1 MSDVTVA
8 GSAFAQESADSPLVT
23 ESSDSPPRWF
33 NCLVPSPDLVSKLI
47 ALLGSDLVRADAT
60 ALQAYSH
67 DATPMYEGLPEVIV
81 APRNTA
87 DVAKILKF
95 AHETQTPIIARGAG
109 SNLCAATV
117 PLNGGIVMS
126 MTNMNQILEVS
137 KSEMIA
143 VVQPGVT
150 NLSLDQ
156 RVEKEGLRFVP
167 DPGSRNVSTIG
178 GNVATSAGGLR
189 GLKYGTT
196 RNYILGLEAVT
207 GTGEIIRTGGRLVKD
222 VAGYDLTRLLVGSE
236 GTLAIFTEITVAL
249 APRPKASKYGV
260 AYFEDLASASVAVE
274 KIISSGILPATL
286 EFLDNTCIVAVE
298 DFAHLGLDTGAGAL
312 LLFGDDGDAIS
323 IEQSVN
329 QMADIAKSA
338 NGCRGATLAADIVA
352 AEALLYA
359 RRCSLPAL
367 ARLSSLSILED
378 ISVPRNA
385 MAEVVRRI
393 EEIGKKNNLRIGVF
407 GHAGDGNLHPTI
419 VLDKDNADEVA
430 SAEIALA
437 QIFALPLEFG
447 GSITGE
453 HGVGSAKLPY
463 LESQIG
469 AANMQVQRGIKAVF
483 DPAGILNPG
492 RIGT

>member
-1 MSDVTVA
+1 MSVSNLIAELTALVGSDVVR
-8 GSAFAQESADSPLVT
+8 
-23 ESSDSPPRWF
+23 SDA
-33 NCLVPSPDLVSKLI
+33 VS
-47 ALLGSDLVRADAT
+47 
-60 ALQAYSH
+60 LQAYSR
-67 DATPMYEGLPEVIV
+67 DATPMFEGLPEVIV

-87 DVAKILKF
+87 EVAKIVKF
-95 AHETQTPIIARGAG
+95 AHDTKTPIIARGAG

-126 MTNMNQILEVS
+126 MTNMNKILEVS

-150 NLSLDQ
+150 NLALDQ
-156 RVEKEGLRFVP
+156 LVEKEGLRFVP

-196 RNYILGLEAVT
+196 RNYILGLESVL
-207 GTGEIIRTGGRLVKD
+207 GTGEVIRTGGRLVKD
-222 VAGYDLTRLLVGSE
+222 VAGYDVTRLLVGSE
-236 GTLAIFTEITVAL
+236 GTLAVFTEIIVAL
-249 APRPKASKYGV
+249 APRPAASKYGV
-260 AYFEDLASASVAVE
+260 AYFEDLAAAAGAVE
-274 KIISSGILPATL
+274 KIITSGILPATL
-286 EFLDNTCIVAVE
+286 EFLDNTCLVAVE
-298 DFAHLGLDTGAGAL
+298 DFAHLGLDTNAGAL

-329 QMADIAKSA
+329 KMAEIAKSA
-338 NGCRGATLAADIVA
+338 NGCRGVTLAADVAA

-378 ISVPRNA
+378 ISVPRKA
-385 MAEVVRRI
+385 MAEVVNRI
-393 EEIGKKNNLRIGVF
+393 EAIGKKHGLRIGTF

-419 VLDKDNADEVA
+419 VLDKDNPREVA
-430 SAEIALA
+430 AAELALA
-437 QIFALPLEFG
+437 EIFALPLEFG

-463 LESQIG
+463 LEGHIG
-469 AANMQVQRGIKAVF
+469 TANMQLQRNIKKVF

-492 RIGT
+492 RIGS

>member
-1 MSDVTVA
+1 MSVSNLIAELTALVGSDVVR
-8 GSAFAQESADSPLVT
+8 
-23 ESSDSPPRWF
+23 SDA
-33 NCLVPSPDLVSKLI
+33 VS
-47 ALLGSDLVRADAT
+47 
-60 ALQAYSH
+60 LQAYSR
-67 DATPMYEGLPEVIV
+67 DATPMFEGLPEVIV

-87 DVAKILKF
+87 EVAKIVKF
-95 AHETQTPIIARGAG
+95 AHDTKTPIIARGAG

-126 MTNMNQILEVS
+126 MTNMNKILEVS

-150 NLSLDQ
+150 NLVLDQ
-156 RVEKEGLRFVP
+156 LVEKEGLRFVP

-196 RNYILGLEAVT
+196 RNYILGLEAVL

-222 VAGYDLTRLLVGSE
+222 VAGYDVTRLLVGSE
-236 GTLAIFTEITVAL
+236 GTLAVFTEITVAL
-249 APRPKASKYGV
+249 APRPAASKYGV
-260 AYFEDLASASVAVE
+260 AYFEDLAAAAGAVE
-274 KIISSGILPATL
+274 KIISAGILPATL
-286 EFLDNTCIVAVE
+286 EFLDNTCLVAVE
-298 DFAHLGLDTGAGAL
+298 DFAHLGLDTKAGAL

-329 QMADIAKSA
+329 KMAEIAKSA
-338 NGCRGATLAADIVA
+338 SGCRGVTLAADVAA

-378 ISVPRNA
+378 ISVPRKA
-385 MAEVVRRI
+385 MAEVVNRI
-393 EEIGKKNNLRIGVF
+393 EAIGKKHGLRIGTF

-419 VLDKDNADEVA
+419 VLDKDNPSEVA
-430 SAEIALA
+430 AAEVALA
-437 QIFALPLEFG
+437 EIFALPLEFG

-463 LESQIG
+463 LEGLIG
-469 AANMQVQRGIKAVF
+469 STNMQLQRDIKKVF

-492 RIGT
+492 RIGS

>member
-1 MSDVTVA
+1 MSVSNLIAELTALVGSDVVR
-8 GSAFAQESADSPLVT
+8 
-23 ESSDSPPRWF
+23 SDA
-33 NCLVPSPDLVSKLI
+33 VS
-47 ALLGSDLVRADAT
+47 
-60 ALQAYSH
+60 LQAYSR
-67 DATPMYEGLPEVIV
+67 DATPMFEGLPEVIV

-87 DVAKILKF
+87 EVAKIVKF
-95 AHETQTPIIARGAG
+95 AHDTKTPIIARGAG

-126 MTNMNQILEVS
+126 MTNMNKILEVS

-150 NLSLDQ
+150 NLALDQ
-156 RVEKEGLRFVP
+156 LVEKEGLRFVP

-196 RNYILGLEAVT
+196 RNYILGLEAVL
-207 GTGEIIRTGGRLVKD
+207 GTGEVIRTGGRLVKD
-222 VAGYDLTRLLVGSE
+222 VAGYDVTRLLVGSE
-236 GTLAIFTEITVAL
+236 GTLAVFTEIIVAL
-249 APRPKASKYGV
+249 APRPAASKYGV
-260 AYFEDLASASVAVE
+260 AYFEDLAAAAGAVE
-274 KIISSGILPATL
+274 KIITSGILPATL
-286 EFLDNTCIVAVE
+286 EFLDNTCLVAVE
-298 DFAHLGLDTGAGAL
+298 DFAHLGLDTKAGAL

-329 QMADIAKSA
+329 KMAEIAKSA
-338 NGCRGATLAADIVA
+338 KGCRGVTLAADVAA

-378 ISVPRNA
+378 ISVPRKA
-385 MAEVVRRI
+385 MAEVVNRI
-393 EEIGKKNNLRIGVF
+393 EAIGKKHGLRIGTF

-419 VLDKDNADEVA
+419 VLDKDNPQEVA
-430 SAEIALA
+430 AAEVALA
-437 QIFALPLEFG
+437 EIFALPLEFG

-463 LESQIG
+463 LEGHIG
-469 AANMQVQRGIKAVF
+469 TANMQLQRNIKKVF

-492 RIGT
+492 RIGS

>member
-1 MSDVTVA
+1 MSA
-8 GSAFAQESADSPLVT
+8 
-23 ESSDSPPRWF
+23 SD
-33 NCLVPSPDLVSKLI
+33 LI
-47 ALLGSDLVRADAT
+47 AKLTALVGSEVVRSDAVS
-60 ALQAYSH
+60 LQAYSR
-67 DATPMYEGLPEVIV
+67 DATPMFEGLPEVIV
-81 APRNTA
+81 APRNTLE
-87 DVAKILKF
+87 VSKIVKF
-95 AHETQTPIIARGAG
+95 AHDTKTPIIARGAG

-126 MTNMNQILEVS
+126 MTNMNKVLEVS

-143 VVQPGVT
+143 IVQPGVT
-150 NLSLDQ
+150 NLDLDQ
-156 RVEKEGLRFVP
+156 LVEKEGLRFVP

-196 RNYILGLEAVT
+196 RNYILGLEAVL

-222 VAGYDLTRLLVGSE
+222 VAGYDVTRLLVGSE
-236 GTLAIFTEITVAL
+236 GTLAVFTEITVAL
-249 APRPKASKYGV
+249 APRPAASKYGV
-260 AYFEDLASASVAVE
+260 AYFEDLAAAAGAVE
-274 KIISSGILPATL
+274 KIITAGILPATL
-286 EFLDNTCIVAVE
+286 EFLDNTCLVAVE
-298 DFAHLGLDTGAGAL
+298 DFAHLGLDTKAGAL

-323 IEQSVN
+323 IEQTVSS
-329 QMADIAKSA
+329 MSEIAKSSS
-338 NGCRGATLAADIVA
+338 GCRGVTLAADVAA

-378 ISVPRNA
+378 IAVPRKA
-385 MAEVVRRI
+385 MAEVVSRI
-393 EEIGKKNNLRIGVF
+393 EGIGKKHGLRIGTF

-419 VLDKDNADEVA
+419 VLDKDDPREVA
-430 SAEIALA
+430 AAEAALA
-437 QIFALPLEFG
+437 EIFALPLEFG

-463 LESQIG
+463 LEAKIG
-469 AANMQVQRGIKAVF
+469 PANMQLQRNIKKVF

-492 RIGT
+492 RIGS

>member
-1 MSDVTVA
+1 MSAADLATKLSNLVGSDVVR
-8 GSAFAQESADSPLVT
+8 
-23 ESSDSPPRWF
+23 SDA
-33 NCLVPSPDLVSKLI
+33 VS
-47 ALLGSDLVRADAT
+47 
-60 ALQAYSH
+60 LQAYSR
-67 DATPMYEGLPEVIV
+67 DATPMFEGLPEVIV

-87 DVAKILKF
+87 EVSKIVKF
-95 AHETQTPIIARGAG
+95 AHDTNTPIIARGAG

-126 MTNMNQILEVS
+126 MTKMNQVLEVS

-150 NLSLDQ
+150 NIDLDEL
-156 RVEKEGLRFVP
+156 VAKEGLRFIP

-196 RNYILGLEAVT
+196 RNYILGLEAVL
-207 GTGEIIRTGGRLVKD
+207 GNGEIIRTGGRLVKD
-222 VAGYDLTRLLVGSE
+222 VAGYDVTRLLVGSE
-236 GTLAIFTEITVAL
+236 GTIAIFTEITVAL
-249 APRPKASKYGV
+249 APRPEASKYGV
-260 AYFEDLASASVAVE
+260 AYFDDLASAAGAVE

-286 EFLDNTCIVAVE
+286 EFLDNTCVVAVE
-298 DFAHLGLDTGAGAL
+298 DFAHLGLDTNAGAL
-312 LLFGDDGDAIS
+312 LLFGDDGDAVS

-329 QMADIAKSA
+329 KMAEIAKLASGA
-338 NGCRGATLAADIVA
+338 RGVTLAADIA
-352 AEALLYA
+352 AADALLYA

-367 ARLSSLSILED
+367 ARLSSMSILED
-378 ISVPRNA
+378 IAVPRKA
-385 MAEVVRRI
+385 MAEVVNRI
-393 EEIGKKNNLRIGVF
+393 QDIGKKYGLRIGTF

-419 VLDKDNADEVA
+419 VLDKDNKDEVRA
-430 SAEIALA
+430 AEAALA
-437 QIFALPLEFG
+437 EIFALPREFG

-463 LESQIG
+463 LEDLIG
-469 AANMQVQRGIKAVF
+469 STNMQLQRSIKKVF

-492 RIGT
+492 RIGS

>member
-1 MSDVTVA
+1 
-8 GSAFAQESADSPLVT
+8 
-23 ESSDSPPRWF
+23 
-33 NCLVPSPDLVSKLI
+33 VSV
-47 ALLGSDLVRADAT
+47 SDLVAKLTALVGSEVVRSDAVS
-60 ALQAYSH
+60 LQAYSR
-67 DATPMYEGLPEVIV
+67 DATPMFEGLPEVIV

-87 DVAKILKF
+87 EVAKIVKF
-95 AHETQTPIIARGAG
+95 AHDTKTPIIARGAG

-150 NLSLDQ
+150 NLVLDQ
-156 RVEKEGLRFVP
+156 LVEKEGLRFVP

-196 RNYILGLEAVT
+196 RNYILGLEAVL
-207 GTGEIIRTGGRLVKD
+207 GTGEVIRTGGRLVKD
-222 VAGYDLTRLLVGSE
+222 VAGYDVTRLLVGSE
-236 GTLAIFTEITVAL
+236 GTLAVFTEIIVAL
-249 APRPKASKYGV
+249 APRPEASKYGV
-260 AYFEDLASASVAVE
+260 AYFDDLAAAAAAVE
-274 KIISSGILPATL
+274 KIITSGILPATL
-286 EFLDNTCIVAVE
+286 EFLDNTCVVAVE
-298 DFAHLGLDTGAGAL
+298 DFAHLGLDTKAGAL

-323 IEQSVN
+323 IDQSVSK
-329 QMADIAKSA
+329 MAEIAKAST
-338 NGCRGATLAADIVA
+338 GCRGVTLAADVA
-352 AEALLYA
+352 AADALLYA

-378 ISVPRNA
+378 IAVPRNA
-385 MAEVVRRI
+385 MAEVVNRI
-393 EEIGKKNNLRIGVF
+393 AGIGKKHGLRIGTF

-419 VLDKDNADEVA
+419 VLDKDDPKEVA
-430 SAEIALA
+430 AAELALA
-437 QIFALPLEFG
+437 EIFALPLEFG

-463 LESQIG
+463 LEAKIG
-469 AANMQVQRGIKAVF
+469 TANMQLQRSIKKVF

-492 RIGT
+492 RIGS

>member
-1 MSDVTVA
+1 VSVSNLIAELTALVGSDVVR
-8 GSAFAQESADSPLVT
+8 
-23 ESSDSPPRWF
+23 SDA
-33 NCLVPSPDLVSKLI
+33 VS
-47 ALLGSDLVRADAT
+47 
-60 ALQAYSH
+60 LQAYSR
-67 DATPMYEGLPEVIV
+67 DATPMFEGLPEVIV

-87 DVAKILKF
+87 EVAKIVKF
-95 AHETQTPIIARGAG
+95 AHDTKTPIIARGAG

-126 MTNMNQILEVS
+126 MTNMNKILEVS

-150 NLSLDQ
+150 NLALDQ
-156 RVEKEGLRFVP
+156 LVEKEGLRFVP

-196 RNYILGLEAVT
+196 RNYILGLEAVL
-207 GTGEIIRTGGRLVKD
+207 GTGEVIRTGGRLVKD
-222 VAGYDLTRLLVGSE
+222 VAGYDVTRLLVGSE
-236 GTLAIFTEITVAL
+236 GTLAVFTEIIVAL
-249 APRPKASKYGV
+249 APRPAASKYGV
-260 AYFEDLASASVAVE
+260 AYFEDLAAAAGAVE
-274 KIISSGILPATL
+274 KIITSGILPATL
-286 EFLDNTCIVAVE
+286 EFLDNTCLVAVE
-298 DFAHLGLDTGAGAL
+298 DFAHLGLDTKAGAL

-329 QMADIAKSA
+329 KMAEIAKSA
-338 NGCRGATLAADIVA
+338 NGCRGVTLAADVAA

-378 ISVPRNA
+378 ISVPRKA
-385 MAEVVRRI
+385 MAEVVNRI
-393 EEIGKKNNLRIGVF
+393 EAIGKKHGLRIGTF

-419 VLDKDNADEVA
+419 VLDKDNPREVA
-430 SAEIALA
+430 AAELALA
-437 QIFALPLEFG
+437 EIFALPLEFG

-463 LESQIG
+463 LEGHIG
-469 AANMQVQRGIKAVF
+469 TANMQLQRNIKKVF

-492 RIGT
+492 RIGS

>member
-1 MSDVTVA
+1 MSTA
-8 GSAFAQESADSPLVT
+8 
-23 ESSDSPPRWF
+23 
-33 NCLVPSPDLVSKLI
+33 DLVAQLI
-47 ALLGSDLVRADAT
+47 ALVGSDVVRSDAVS
-60 ALQAYSH
+60 LQAYSR
-67 DATPMYEGLPEVIV
+67 DATPMFEGLPEVIV
-81 APRNTA
+81 APRNTEE
-87 DVAKILKF
+87 VSKIVKF
-95 AHETQTPIIARGAG
+95 AHDTKTPIIARGAG

-126 MTNMNQILEVS
+126 MNNMNKVLEVS

-150 NLSLDQ
+150 NLALDQ
-156 RVEKEGLRFVP
+156 LVEKEGLRFVP

-196 RNYILGLEAVT
+196 RNYILGLEAVL

-222 VAGYDLTRLLVGSE
+222 VAGYDVTRLLVGSE
-236 GTLAIFTEITVAL
+236 GTLAVFTEITVAL
-249 APRPKASKYGV
+249 APRPEASKYGV
-260 AYFEDLASASVAVE
+260 AYFEDLAAAAGAVE
-274 KIISSGILPATL
+274 KIITSGILPATL
-286 EFLDNTCIVAVE
+286 EFLDNTCLVAVE
-298 DFAHLGLDTGAGAL
+298 DFAHLGLDTKAGAL

-323 IEQSVN
+323 IEQSVSK
-329 QMADIAKSA
+329 MAEIAKSSS
-338 NGCRGATLAADIVA
+338 GCRGVTLAADVAA

-378 ISVPRNA
+378 IAVPRKV
-385 MAEVVRRI
+385 MAEVVTRI
-393 EEIGKKNNLRIGVF
+393 EAIGKKHGLRIGTF

-419 VLDKDNADEVA
+419 VLDKDNPLEVVA
-430 SAEIALA
+430 AELALA
-437 QIFALPLEFG
+437 EIFALPLEFG

-463 LESQIG
+463 LEGKIG
-469 AANMQVQRGIKAVF
+469 PVNMELQRNIKKVF

-492 RIGT
+492 RIGS

>member
-1 MSDVTVA
+1 MSV
-8 GSAFAQESADSPLVT
+8 
-23 ESSDSPPRWF
+23 
-33 NCLVPSPDLVSKLI
+33 
-47 ALLGSDLVRADAT
+47 SDLVAKLTALVGSDVVRSDAVS
-60 ALQAYSH
+60 LQAYSR
-67 DATPMYEGLPEVIV
+67 DATPMFEGLPEVIV

-87 DVAKILKF
+87 EVAKIVKF
-95 AHETQTPIIARGAG
+95 AHDTKTPIIARGAG

-150 NLSLDQ
+150 NLVLDQ
-156 RVEKEGLRFVP
+156 LVEKEGLRFVP

-196 RNYILGLEAVT
+196 RNYILGLEAVL
-207 GTGEIIRTGGRLVKD
+207 GTGEVIRTGGRLVKD
-222 VAGYDLTRLLVGSE
+222 VAGYDVTRLLVGSE
-236 GTLAIFTEITVAL
+236 GTLAVFTEIIVAL
-249 APRPKASKYGV
+249 APRPEASKYGV
-260 AYFEDLASASVAVE
+260 AYFEDLAAAAAAVE
-274 KIISSGILPATL
+274 KIITSGILPATL
-286 EFLDNTCIVAVE
+286 EFLDNTCLVAVE
-298 DFAHLGLDTGAGAL
+298 DFAHLGLDTKAGAL

-323 IEQSVN
+323 IEQSVSK
-329 QMADIAKSA
+329 MAEIAKSST
-338 NGCRGATLAADIVA
+338 GCRGVTLAADVA
-352 AEALLYA
+352 AADALLYA

-378 ISVPRNA
+378 IAVPRSV
-385 MAEVVRRI
+385 MAEVVNRI
-393 EEIGKKNNLRIGVF
+393 EGIGKKHGLRIGTF

-419 VLDKDNADEVA
+419 VLDKDSPKEVA
-430 SAEIALA
+430 AAELALA
-437 QIFALPLEFG
+437 EIFALPLEFG

-463 LESQIG
+463 LEAKIG
-469 AANMQVQRGIKAVF
+469 TANMQLQRNIKKVF

-492 RIGT
+492 RIGS

>member
-1 MSDVTVA
+1 VSVSNLIAELTALVGSDVVR
-8 GSAFAQESADSPLVT
+8 
-23 ESSDSPPRWF
+23 SDA
-33 NCLVPSPDLVSKLI
+33 VS
-47 ALLGSDLVRADAT
+47 
-60 ALQAYSH
+60 LQAYSR
-67 DATPMYEGLPEVIV
+67 DATPMFEGLPEVIV

-87 DVAKILKF
+87 EVAKIVKF
-95 AHETQTPIIARGAG
+95 AHDTKTPIIARGAG

-126 MTNMNQILEVS
+126 MTNMNKILEVS

-150 NLSLDQ
+150 NLVLDQ
-156 RVEKEGLRFVP
+156 LVEKEGLRFVP

-196 RNYILGLEAVT
+196 RNYILGLEAVL
-207 GTGEIIRTGGRLVKD
+207 GTGEVIRTGGRLVKD
-222 VAGYDLTRLLVGSE
+222 VAGYDVTRLLVGSE
-236 GTLAIFTEITVAL
+236 GTLAVFTEVTVAL
-249 APRPKASKYGV
+249 APRPAASKYGV
-260 AYFEDLASASVAVE
+260 AYFEDLAAAAGAVE
-274 KIISSGILPATL
+274 KIISAGILPATL
-286 EFLDNTCIVAVE
+286 EFLDNTCLVAVE
-298 DFAHLGLDTGAGAL
+298 DFAHLGLDTKAGAL
-312 LLFGDDGDAIS
+312 LLFGDDGDEIS

-329 QMADIAKSA
+329 KMAEIAKSA
-338 NGCRGATLAADIVA
+338 SGCRGVTLAADVAA

-378 ISVPRNA
+378 ISVPRKA
-385 MAEVVRRI
+385 MAEVVNRI
-393 EEIGKKNNLRIGVF
+393 EAISKKHGLRIGTF

-419 VLDKDNADEVA
+419 VLDKDNPSEVA
-430 SAEIALA
+430 AAEVALA
-437 QIFALPLEFG
+437 EIFALPLEFG

-463 LESQIG
+463 LEGLIG
-469 AANMQVQRGIKAVF
+469 STNMQLQRDIKKVF

-492 RIGT
+492 RIGS